1 MVKSRKKTWPWNLG
15 HGPQMRLKMDHTLHM
30 SGVFSMK
37 LSNFHSFSVLRL
49 SLRFSRAKA
58 LLWGSTII
66 ECHHPMQCSQK
77 TPVNKL
83 HDCQIDKVESIAKL
97 LKVPILA
104 GTAPTLQTIKLGI
117 DNLQSSTLLPVEPW
131 QAAST

>member
-1 MVKSRKKTWPWNLG
+1 
-15 HGPQMRLKMDHTLHM
+15 M

-37 LSNFHSFSVLRL
+37 LSDFHSFSVLRL

-97 LKVPILA
+97 LKVRVPILA